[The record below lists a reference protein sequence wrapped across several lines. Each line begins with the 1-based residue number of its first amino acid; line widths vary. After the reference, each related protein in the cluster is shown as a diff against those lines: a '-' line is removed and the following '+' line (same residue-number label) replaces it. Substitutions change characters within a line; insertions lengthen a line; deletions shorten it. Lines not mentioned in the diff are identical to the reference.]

1 MTPAA
6 VLFDMD
12 GLLLDSE
19 PLWAAVLDDFC
30 AARGGRYS
38 EEDAAACLGRG
49 IDRCVEHLVARYGFG
64 GEHRDLV
71 AEIDERFRVRAHEA
85 PPCPH
90 ALRVV
95 DAAKSCTKIALGSST
110 ARPLVEAALGPRGWL
125 GRFDAVVTGSDVANK
140 KPAPDIFLLCAA
152 RLSVPIE
159 QCVVLEDSRAGCEAG
174 RAAGAR
180 VIAVGPESEKLAS
193 VAHEFVAHLGEAALR
208 LGFAG

>member
-1 MTPAA
+1 MLPAA

-30 AARGGRYS
+30 VSRGARYS
-38 EEDAAACLGRG
+38 DEDAAECLGRG
-49 IDRCVEHLVARYGFG
+49 IDRCVTYLVERYGIA
-64 GEHRDLV
+64 GEHRALT

-90 ALRVV
+90 AEELL
-95 DAAKSCTKIALGSST
+95 DAARARTKVALGSST

-125 GRFDAVVTGSDVANK
+125 SRFDAVVTGSDVAHK
-140 KPAPDIFLLCAA
+140 KPAPDIFLACAA
-152 RLSVPIE
+152 RLGVPIAG
-159 QCVVLEDSRAGCEAG
+159 CVVLEDSRAGCEAG

-180 VIAVGPESEKLAS
+180 VIAVGPDSLALS
-193 VAHEFVAHLGEAALR
+193 PIAHETARHLGEVAAR
-208 LGFAG
+208 LGLGR

>member
-19 PLWAAVLDDFC
+19 PLWAEVLDAFC

-38 EEDAAACLGRG
+38 DEDAAACLGRG
-49 IDRCVEHLVARYGFG
+49 IDRCVTYLVERYGFA
-64 GEHRDLV
+64 GEHRALV
-71 AEIDERFRVRAHEA
+71 EEIDERFRERAHEA

-90 ALRVV
+90 AAEIVE
-95 DAAKSCTKIALGSST
+95 AAKARAKIALGSST

-125 GRFDAVVTGSDVANK
+125 ERFDAVVTGSDVAHK

-152 RLSVPIE
+152 RLGVPIDR
-159 QCVVLEDSRAGCEAG
+159 CVVLEDSRAGCEAG

-180 VIAVGPESEKLAS
+180 VIAVGPEAARLATIADDA
-193 VAHEFVAHLGEAALR
+193 VADLAVAARLLGLR
-208 LGFAG
+208 